1 MSLETEFHTELEVRC
16 CEYVESLGYKPLV
29 NVRLPNGR
37 IADIIYIASHR
48 QIEIIEVKTALKPSL
63 VEEAVKKYLPYTNR
77 LYIAGPAADYCLK
90 VGWSE
95 FYGSF
100 PMRYRAGVLAIGERT
115 VSMISKAAFHRL
127 SPIATGYVNWRLR
140 EVGMMK
146 EEPPTVQ
153 PMPARP

>member
-77 LYIAGPAADYCLK
+77 LFIAGPAADYWFK
-90 VGWSE
+90 AGWSE
-95 FYGSF
+95 FCSSF
-100 PMRYRAGVLAIGERT
+100 PMRYRAGALAISERT
-115 VSMISKAAFHRL
+115 VSMIRDAAFHPL
-127 SPIATGYVNWRLR
+127 SPIATDYLTWKLR

-146 EEPPTVQ
+146 EEPRTNQ